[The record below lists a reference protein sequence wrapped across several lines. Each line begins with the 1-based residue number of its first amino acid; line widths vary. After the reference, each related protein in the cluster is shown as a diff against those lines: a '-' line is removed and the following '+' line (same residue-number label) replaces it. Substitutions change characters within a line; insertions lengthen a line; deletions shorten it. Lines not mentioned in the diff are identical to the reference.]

1 MTTYRCDENFY
12 DHVKRVD
19 PDPQPAFHKVAS
31 YDVDSLWLRPVEQQV
46 SEEIELY
53 RDEFRM
59 ILDDL
64 IALPSDRPII
74 AEGAALMPEFVDP
87 LRIDHGKMIW
97 MVPTER
103 FQRTH
108 YELRD
113 WRHDVLSA
121 CSDPNRGWENWMARD
136 AAFAREVA
144 RQAHASSLELVI
156 VDGSRSIDDNEAI
169 VRAHFGLAR
178 R

>member
-1 MTTYRCDENFY
+1 
-12 DHVKRVD
+12 
-19 PDPQPAFHKVAS
+19 
-31 YDVDSLWLRPVEQQV
+31 
-46 SEEIELY
+46 
-53 RDEFRM
+53 
-59 ILDDL
+59 
-64 IALPSDRPII
+64 
-74 AEGAALMPEFVDP
+74 MPEFVA
-87 LRIDHGKMIW
+87 LLGIDRDKMIW
-97 MVPTER
+97 MVPTEG

-108 YELRD
+108 YEQRD

-136 AAFAREVA
+136 AAFAREVT

-156 VDGSRSIDDNEAI
+156 VDGSSSLDDNEAI

>member
-1 MTTYRCDENFY
+1 MTIYRCDEAFY

-19 PDPQPAFHKVAS
+19 PDSPPAFHKVAS
-31 YDVDSLWLRPVEQQV
+31 YDVDSLWLRPAEQQL
-46 SEEIELY
+46 SEEIELF

-64 IALPSDRPII
+64 IALPSGRPII
-74 AEGAALMPEFVDP
+74 SEGAALMPEVVAQ
-87 LRIDHGKMIW
+87 LGIDRRKMIW
-97 MVPTER
+97 MVPTEGFR
-103 FQRTH
+103 RTH

-113 WRHDVLSA
+113 WRHDVLCT
-121 CSDPNRGWENWMARD
+121 CSDPDRGWENWMARD
-136 AAFAREVA
+136 AAFACEVA

-169 VRAHFGLAR
+169 VRAQFGLAR

>member
-1 MTTYRCDENFY
+1 
-12 DHVKRVD
+12 
-19 PDPQPAFHKVAS
+19 
-31 YDVDSLWLRPVEQQV
+31 
-46 SEEIELY
+46 
-53 RDEFRM
+53 
-59 ILDDL
+59 
-64 IALPSDRPII
+64 
-74 AEGAALMPEFVDP
+74 MPEFVALLP
-87 LRIDHGKMIW
+87 IDHGKMIR
-97 MVPTER
+97 MVPTEG

-108 YELRD
+108 YGQRN

-136 AAFAREVA
+136 AAFASEVA

-169 VRAHFGLAR
+169 VRALFGLAR